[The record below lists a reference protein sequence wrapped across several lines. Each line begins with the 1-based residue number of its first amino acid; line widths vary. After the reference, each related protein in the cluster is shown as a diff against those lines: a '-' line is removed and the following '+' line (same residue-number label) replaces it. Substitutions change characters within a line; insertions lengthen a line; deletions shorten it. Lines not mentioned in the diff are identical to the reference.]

1 MLSKVASRERAVHV
15 SPHREKE
22 SDSGRSHTC
31 IMLYRT
37 RPMLSFSATAKY
49 CSMVG
54 LPTYAAYESLWMFT
68 AHSNRL
74 VSACPVPTY
83 RDWRC
88 SSWLLMLNL
97 SAALAIAPVVS
108 SLAPHPRV

>member
-1 MLSKVASRERAVHV
+1 
-15 SPHREKE
+15 
-22 SDSGRSHTC
+22 
-31 IMLYRT
+31 
-37 RPMLSFSATAKY
+37 MLSFSATAKY

-97 SAALAIAPVVS
+97 SAAVAMSTDPSRAVRRRAP
-108 SLAPHPRV
+108 AND

>member
-1 MLSKVASRERAVHV
+1 
-15 SPHREKE
+15 
-22 SDSGRSHTC
+22 
-31 IMLYRT
+31 MLYRT